1 MASNDSDFALER
13 GISQVLHSYA
23 PEDVVNF
30 GQLGVV
36 VKVKEWTNGGRM
48 DDVDKDRI
56 ADVVRGRASRFR
68 NRTSATNWDEVGPDD
83 IDVFQPGKAKAA
95 MFPLVFYCEDCG
107 KVETATQPQYLPNG
121 GTCRASDCDGNL
133 TQLPFVNVHE
143 CGNIE
148 GPGPNRG
155 CNNDDC
161 DSEGFDD
168 YRLVKT
174 SGAPATWYYKCR
186 MCGERMGKLAAS
198 CSRCDDGM
206 SGPLPASSNR
216 VQYTQS
222 AVVIDIPLL
231 DEDPSDV
238 PSGEPWARTLMAV
251 YLGESELGDH
261 TLESLAATAGSA
273 EQYQQLVDKWDKK
286 MVDDVIE
293 TMDVP
298 VRGRE
303 VAAEQT
309 RHVVPP
315 EVSGVIDGRPEVA
328 YSQIGRQLF
337 TFLRSTEGYEGDAN
351 DLGDTRHPI
360 PDSLSDYLSDGE
372 FVKRHPQSKRYP
384 KQLAKTHMRDA
395 WVVDQFPLLNL
406 SFGYTRDSPTPR
418 KTDVHEFPHPTSLN
432 TTPVFAD
439 RTPSEAIVFEI
450 DRAAIVNWLL
460 ANDVISASEAP
471 DVTDEGELKA
481 WFLNNVQTTE
491 LENPLTEIDDPVTEN
506 VYRLLHT
513 LSHCL
518 LATAGEQC
526 GLATNSLS
534 ERILPVVPA
543 ITIYAASTENFA
555 LGAMFTMFK
564 TRLYPWVRDGRLLA
578 EQCLLD
584 PACSDDPEGAACD
597 ACVHIGMTSCE
608 AMNHH
613 LDRRLLAGDDGV
625 VGFLDEDVESNIQNP
640 DPEIPLTEDE

>member
-1 MASNDSDFALER
+1 MASDDSDFALER

-36 VKVKEWTNGGRM
+36 VKVGEWTHGGRM
-48 DDVDKDRI
+48 EDVDKDRI
-56 ADVVRGRASRFR
+56 ANVVRGRASRFR
-68 NRTSATNWDEVGPDD
+68 NRTSSTDWDDIGSDD
-83 IDVFQPGKAKAA
+83 IDVFQPGKAKAG
-95 MFPLVFYCEDCG
+95 MFPLVFYCEECG
-107 KVETATQPQYLPNG
+107 KVETASQPQYLPNNG
-121 GTCRASDCDGNL
+121 SCRAGDCDGDL

-148 GPGPNRG
+148 GPGPSNG
-155 CNNDDC
+155 CNSHD
-161 DSEGFDD
+161 FDD

-174 SGAPATWYYKCR
+174 SGAPATWYYECR
-186 MCGERMGKLAAS
+186 ECGERMGKLVS
-198 CSRCDDGM
+198 TCSRCDEGM

-222 AVVIDIPLL
+222 AVVIDVPFL

-238 PSGEPWARTLMAV
+238 PSGESWARTLMAV
-251 YLGESELGDH
+251 YLGEAELGGH
-261 TLESLAATAGSA
+261 TLESLAATAGNA
-273 EQYQQLVDKWDKK
+273 EKYKQLVEKWDQE

-315 EVSGVIDGRPEVA
+315 EVNDAVDGLPEVA

-337 TFLRSTEGYEGDAN
+337 TFLRSTEGYEGDAE

-360 PDSLSDYLSDGE
+360 PDSLSDYLSDEE
-372 FVKRHPQSKRYP
+372 FVKRHPQSKRYV
-384 KQLAKTHMRDA
+384 KQLARTHIRDA
-395 WVVDQFPLLNL
+395 WVIDQFPLLNL

-432 TTPVFAD
+432 NTPVFAD
-439 RTPSEAIVFEI
+439 RTPSEAIVFEV
-450 DRAAIVNWLL
+450 DRAAIVNWLVK
-460 ANDVISASEAP
+460 NDVISASEAP
-471 DVTDEGELKA
+471 DTTEESQLKA
-481 WFLNNVQTTE
+481 WFLNNLHTTE
-491 LENPLTEIDDPVTEN
+491 LENPLTEIEDPVTEH

-534 ERILPVVPA
+534 ERILPTIPA

-564 TRLYPWVRDGRLLA
+564 TRLYPWVRDARLLA

-597 ACVHIGMTSCE
+597 ACVHVGMTSCE

-613 LDRRLLAGDDGV
+613 LDRRLLAGDDGIT
-625 VGFLDEDVESNIQNP
+625 GFLDDAVENGVP
-640 DPEIPLTEDE
+640 DSDPDIPLNGEE

>member
-1 MASNDSDFALER
+1 MASDDSEFALER

-36 VKVKEWTNGGRM
+36 VKVGEWTHGGRM
-48 DDVDKDRI
+48 EDVDKDRI

-68 NRTSATNWDEVGPDD
+68 NRTSSTDWDSLGPGD
-83 IDVFQPGKAKAA
+83 IDVFQPGKAKAG
-95 MFPLVFYCEDCG
+95 MFPLVFYCEECG
-107 KVETATQPQYLPNG
+107 KVETASQPQYLPNS
-121 GTCRASDCDGNL
+121 GTCRATDCDGNL

-143 CGNIE
+143 CGKIE
-148 GPGPNRG
+148 GPGPNNG
-155 CNNDDC
+155 CHSHDFN
-161 DSEGFDD
+161 D

-174 SGAPATWYYKCR
+174 SGAPATWYYECR
-186 MCGERMGKLAAS
+186 ECGERMGKLVSS
-198 CSRCDDGM
+198 CSRCDEGM

-222 AVVIDIPLL
+222 AVVIDVPFL

-251 YLGESELGDH
+251 YLGEAELGGH
-261 TLESLAATAGSA
+261 TLESLAATAGNA
-273 EQYQQLVDKWDKK
+273 EKYKQLIEKWDQE

-315 EVSGVIDGRPEVA
+315 EVNDAVDGLPEVA

-337 TFLRSTEGYEGDAN
+337 TFLRSTEGYEGDAD

-360 PDSLSDYLSDGE
+360 PDSLSDYLSDEE
-372 FVKRHPQSKRYP
+372 FVKRHPQSKRYV
-384 KQLAKTHMRDA
+384 KQLARTHIRDA

-432 TTPVFAD
+432 NTPVFAD
-439 RTPSEAIVFEI
+439 RTPSEAIVFEV
-450 DRAAIVNWLL
+450 DRAHPAARDVTVACRLQQPLERLRVLDFSGVFTLRGFDDAPNLL
-460 ANDVISASEAP
+460 ASIG
-471 DVTDEGELKA
+471 DENGGLADRRDAVWCLVVSRFIERELPGRSR
-481 WFLNNVQTTE
+481 FLERDFSDRTVRSR
-491 LENPLTEIDDPVTEN
+491 LECL
-506 VYRLLHT
+506 R
-513 LSHCL
+513 CL
-518 LATAGEQC
+518 LNVDCPSSDCHGVRHEQ
-526 GLATNSLS
+526 
-534 ERILPVVPA
+534 
-543 ITIYAASTENFA
+543 F
-555 LGAMFTMFK
+555 
-564 TRLYPWVRDGRLLA
+564 
-578 EQCLLD
+578 LD
-584 PACSDDPEGAACD
+584 PTLRSPFCD
-597 ACVHIGMTSCE
+597 GTMLAHERRRRANSIGFHTQ
-608 AMNHH
+608 H
-613 LDRRLLAGDDGV
+613 
-625 VGFLDEDVESNIQNP
+625 
-640 DPEIPLTEDE
+640 

>member
-1 MASNDSDFALER
+1 MASDDSEFALER

-36 VKVKEWTNGGRM
+36 VKVGEWTHGGRM
-48 DDVDKDRI
+48 EDVDKDRI

-68 NRTSATNWDEVGPDD
+68 NRTSSTDWDSLSPGD
-83 IDVFQPGKAKAA
+83 IDVFQPGKAKAG
-95 MFPLVFYCEDCG
+95 MFPLVFYCEECG
-107 KVETATQPQYLPNG
+107 KVETASQPQYLPNSG
-121 GTCRASDCDGNL
+121 ACRAADCDGDL

-148 GPGPNRG
+148 GPGPNNG
-155 CNNDDC
+155 CHSHDFN
-161 DSEGFDD
+161 D

-174 SGAPATWYYKCR
+174 SGAPATWYYECR
-186 MCGERMGKLAAS
+186 ECGERMGKLVS
-198 CSRCDDGM
+198 LCSRCDEGM

-222 AVVIDIPLL
+222 AVVIDVPFL
-231 DEDPSDV
+231 DKDPSDV

-251 YLGESELGDH
+251 YLGEAELGGH
-261 TLESLAATAGSA
+261 TLESLAATAGNA
-273 EQYQQLVDKWDKK
+273 EKYRQLVEKWDQE

-315 EVSGVIDGRPEVA
+315 EVEDAVDGFPEVA

-337 TFLRSTEGYEGDAN
+337 TFLRSTEGYEGDAD

-360 PDSLSDYLSDGE
+360 PDSLSDYLSDEE
-372 FVKRHPQSKRYP
+372 FVKRHPQSKRYV
-384 KQLAKTHMRDA
+384 KQLARTHIRDA

-432 TTPVFAD
+432 NTPVFAD
-439 RTPSEAIVFEI
+439 RTPSEAIVFEV
-450 DRAAIVNWLL
+450 DRAAIVNWLVK
-460 ANDVISASEAP
+460 NDVISASEAP
-471 DVTDEGELKA
+471 DTTDESQLKA
-481 WFLNNVQTTE
+481 WFLNNLHTTE
-491 LENPLTEIDDPVTEN
+491 MENPLTEIDDPVTKY

-534 ERILPVVPA
+534 ERLLPTIPA

-564 TRLYPWVRDGRLLA
+564 TRLYPWVRDARLLA

-597 ACVHIGMTSCE
+597 ACVHVGMTSCE

-625 VGFLDEDVESNIQNP
+625 VGFLDESVENNVP
-640 DPEIPLTEDE
+640 DRDPDLPLNGD